1 MGKGHAT
8 ILLEPVFFTILLPN
22 VFKGILDVT
31 DVTTNIPFFGDFM
44 EFASSSPIY
53 LV

>member
-8 ILLEPVFFTILLPN
+8 ILLDPVFFTILPN

-31 DVTTNIPFFGDFM
+31 DVTTNIPFFGNFM
-44 EFASSSPIY
+44 EFASSSPMY

>member
-8 ILLEPVFFTILLPN
+8 ILLEPVFFPILLPN

-31 DVTTNIPFFGDFM
+31 DVTTNIPFFGNFM
-44 EFASSSPIY
+44 EFASSSPMY

>member
-22 VFKGILDVT
+22 VFKGIMDVT
-31 DVTTNIPFFGDFM
+31 DVTSIIPFFSVILWSLFLQV
-44 EFASSSPIY
+44 P
-53 LV
+53 